1 MGGSPS
7 QNCEEII
14 AGALSSMAW
23 KRQRNGFI
31 AIFKNER
38 PLIKY
43 TSPPRA
49 RIALATLA
57 AKVTYSIGTCKSNYH
72 TIAATIS
79 VRILWK

>member
-38 PLIKY
+38 PLI
-43 TSPPRA
+43 
-49 RIALATLA
+49 TLA